1 MFLHGWGGDASAF
14 LFCAERLKD
23 EFCCVLPDFRG
34 FGKSAEPKFPFGVAD
49 HAADVLA
56 LADEAGA
63 ERFCLVGHSF
73 GGRVAIEIAARHP
86 ERVRSLVLVDSAG
99 LRPRRGVF
107 YRLRVFTH
115 KLLKKLGGK
124 GLAGSSDYRALSPV
138 MKGTFVKVVNYD
150 QTFLLPRIVCPTAV
164 FWGKDDRD
172 TPLYMAKRFVRGIR
186 DSSLFLLEGGHFAY
200 LEDERFFPILR
211 AFLRMTAGQPPALP
225 ERPRDADQNLSPS
238 DPFSV

>member
-1 MFLHGWGGDASAF
+1 MHRLISGDPKGEKVLFLHGWGGDASAF

-49 HAADVLA
+49 HAEDVLA

-164 FWGKDDRD
+164 FWGKGDRD

-200 LEDERFFPILR
+200 LEDER
-211 AFLRMTAGQPPALP
+211 
-225 ERPRDADQNLSPS
+225 
-238 DPFSV
+238 